1 MNVTVQICIYK
12 RKITSTIFNFLR
24 FHEKTGLASKKNAAC
39 QIRQDS
45 NDAIITPITTAS
57 VVFCVND
64 KTADKEL
71 VFSLD
76 RK

>member
-1 MNVTVQICIYK
+1 MKKNWPGKQ
-12 RKITSTIFNFLR
+12 
-24 FHEKTGLASKKNAAC
+24 KNAAC

>member
-1 MNVTVQICIYK
+1 MLPFKYVFINEKLLQLF
-12 RKITSTIFNFLR
+12 SIFCVFMKKNWPG
-24 FHEKTGLASKKNAAC
+24 KQKNAAC

-71 VFSLD
+71 VFLLD

>member
-1 MNVTVQICIYK
+1 MLPFKYVFINEKLLQLF
-12 RKITSTIFNFLR
+12 SIFCVFMK
-24 FHEKTGLASKKNAAC
+24 KTGLASKKNAAC